1 MSVSLPALHDL
12 KPDDAP
18 HLAQL
23 HLSSASNMMK
33 TLRLVAPSIFV
44 NASAAVPD
52 HTLLLQ
58 LEGSQLQLVT
68 CLIDVQLFHLQ
79 RAAALVAHA
88 RQHMCSTQAR
98 L

>member
-1 MSVSLPALHDL
+1 MSVSLPALQDL

-33 TLRLVAPSIFV
+33 TLRLVAPSVFV
-44 NASAAVPD
+44 NRSAVVPD
-52 HTLLLQ
+52 HALLLQ
-58 LEGSQLQLVT
+58 LEGSQLQMVT
-68 CLIDVQLFHLQ
+68 CLIDLQLFHLQ

-88 RQHMCSTQAR
+88 KQHMRSTQAR